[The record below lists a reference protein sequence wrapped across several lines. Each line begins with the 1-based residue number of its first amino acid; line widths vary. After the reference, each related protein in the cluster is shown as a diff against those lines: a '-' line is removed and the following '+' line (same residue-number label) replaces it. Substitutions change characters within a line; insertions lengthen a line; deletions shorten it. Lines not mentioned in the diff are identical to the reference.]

1 MDQVFDCIA
10 LGLVARR
17 IELLFEGAPREDG
30 ARSRHEGRK
39 QRVLALAERDGFASD
54 AEGVGD
60 GVERKGACAQHVGC
74 ERRAAAHHGA
84 KARDELRH
92 VEGLEDVVV
101 RPCIESLKAAFKRL
115 PRRHDDDGRVAEGLR
130 HGADAL
136 EDVDA
141 VHAGE
146 SQIEEHGVGRAGC
159 DDGEPLAARRGPR
172 DGVRLAFERRAD
184 GLGNERIVFDKKDVH
199 DGGRTREAPLSAFR
213 KRKTGGLSPEEGPP
227 A

>member
-1 MDQVFDCIA
+1 MTGVSQRGFVM
-10 LGLVARR
+10 ARM
-17 IELLFEGAPREDG
+17 LLRTSMP
-30 ARSRHEGRK
+30 SM
-39 QRVLALAERDGFASD
+39 
-54 AEGVGD
+54 
-60 GVERKGACAQHVGC
+60 
-74 ERRAAAHHGA
+74 
-84 KARDELRH
+84 
-92 VEGLEDVVV
+92 
-101 RPCIESLKAAFKRL
+101 P
-115 PRRHDDDGRVAEGLR
+115 
-130 HGADAL
+130 
-136 EDVDA
+136 
-141 VHAGE
+141 E